1 MLAHHFKSSACIVN
15 VLIWITDITKEVP
28 SSLWKLMS
36 AYLALGLVAVFLTM
50 LCLDK
55 IGAKIE
61 PEKKGQEVSKLLVI
75 PW

>member
-1 MLAHHFKSSACIVN
+1 
-15 VLIWITDITKEVP
+15 VP